1 MNQDVEQGLGDVRL
15 SRPFR
20 PHDAI
25 ASLNPGRCP
34 GLRDNA
40 PMALKEGL
48 DFSLGFSVSSKTR
61 VSIAKT
67 ESTIF
72 HGKPNFPIFNIQ

>member
-1 MNQDVEQGLGDVRL
+1 MNQDVGQGLGDVKL

-25 ASLNPGRCP
+25 VYHNPGRCP

-40 PMALKEGL
+40 PLALKVGP
-48 DFSLGFSVSSKTR
+48 DFSLGVSICSKAR

-67 ESTIF
+67 GVRYIPRLTF
-72 HGKPNFPIFNIQ
+72 